1 MGLPRPLD
9 RHGPRGH
16 AVGDCVTEL
25 AERSVLRGGQE
36 QRRLLL
42 GLQHLVRVDNGL
54 GILLGKPRDLM
65 LLMLLLM
72 LMLLLLL
79 LCLQLCIFVC
89 SYVYNI
95 WRARTSD
102 DKVLSL
108 K

>member
-42 GLQHLVRVDNGL
+42 GLQHLVCVDNGL

-65 LLMLLLM
+65 LLLLL
-72 LMLLLLL
+72 LLLLL

-89 SYVYNI
+89 SHVYDI
-95 WRARTSD
+95 WRARCSE

>member
-1 MGLPRPLD
+1 M
-9 RHGPRGH
+9 
-16 AVGDCVTEL
+16 TEL

-42 GLQHLVRVDNGL
+42 GLQHLVCVDNGL

-65 LLMLLLM
+65 LLLLLLM
-72 LMLLLLL
+72 LLLL

-95 WRARTSD
+95 WRARSSD